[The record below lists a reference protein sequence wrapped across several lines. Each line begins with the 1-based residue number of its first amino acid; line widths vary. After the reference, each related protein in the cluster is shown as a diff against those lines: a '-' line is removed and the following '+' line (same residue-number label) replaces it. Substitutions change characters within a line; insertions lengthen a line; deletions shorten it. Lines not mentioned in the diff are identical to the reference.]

1 MPQLPRRPRNPYT
14 ATMGKTPPVVAGRDS
29 YVQDFA
35 EALYDGPGTH
45 ERISIVTGPRGIG
58 KTVLLNEFEEA
69 ARQQS
74 WIVISETTTE
84 HFNER
89 IRDTLLRKMRE
100 AQPDNARLGSI
111 NLPFGWGGLS
121 FDRTADQAPPPS
133 LRSTLEEC
141 FALLEQMDQQ
151 RGKAPTGILI
161 TLDELHYAHMSDIIE
176 FGTTMQHMIREDRE
190 IAVAMA
196 GIPGAVKPLL
206 AANEGRNPVTF
217 LRRANRIEMGLVPLT
232 DVADA
237 LEAPAREV
245 DIAWTPEALEL
256 GTEATGGYPF
266 MIQLVGQHAFRSARE
281 GVIDESAVR
290 AGIVTARRKLG
301 ELVHEP
307 SLADLSD
314 VDRTFLT
321 AMSQDDGPSR
331 MADIAERMGV
341 DTQYAGTYR
350 RRLIEAEMI
359 RPTGR
364 GFVDYELPYIR
375 EYLRDHPAADAM
387 EQLSFPP
394 ENHKA

>member
-89 IRDTLLRKMRE
+89 LRDTLIRKMRE
-100 AQPDNARLGSI
+100 AQPDNA
-111 NLPFGWGGLS
+111 
-121 FDRTADQAPPPS
+121 AEQAPPPS

-151 RGKAPTGILI
+151 RGQAPTGILI

-196 GIPGAVKPLL
+196 GIPGAVKRLL

-217 LRRANRIEMGLVPLT
+217 LRRANRIEMGLVPLA

-245 DIAWTPEALEL
+245 DIAWTPEALKL

-266 MIQLVGQHAFRSARE
+266 MIQLVGQHAFRSAR
-281 GVIDESAVR
+281 GGTIDELAVR

-375 EYLRDHPAADAM
+375 EYLRDHPAANAM

>member
-14 ATMGKTPPVVAGRDS
+14 ATMGKTPPVVAGHDS

-58 KTVLLNEFEEA
+58 KTVLLNEFEGA

-74 WIVISETTTE
+74 WLVISETTTE

-89 IRDTLLRKMRE
+89 IRDTLIRKIRE
-100 AQPDNARLGSI
+100 VTPDSTR
-111 NLPFGWGGLS
+111 LS
-121 FDRTADQAPPPS
+121 FDSTSDQAPPLS
-133 LRSTLEEC
+133 LRSVLEEC
-141 FALLEQMDQQ
+141 FSLLETIDQKM
-151 RGKAPTGILI
+151 GKPPTGILI
-161 TLDELHYAHMSDIIE
+161 TLDELHYAHVRDIIE

-217 LRRANRIEMGLVPLT
+217 LRRANRIEMGLVPL
-232 DVADA
+232 DSVANA
-237 LEAPAREV
+237 LEAPALEV
-245 DIAWTPEALEL
+245 GIEWTPEALEL

-266 MIQLVGQHAFRSARE
+266 MIQLVGQHAFRNTS
-281 GVIDESAVR
+281 GGIIDESAVR
-290 AGIVTARRKLG
+290 AGIETARRKLG

-321 AMSQDDGPSR
+321 AMSKDDGPSR

-359 RPTGR
+359 RPAGR

-375 EYLRDHPAADAM
+375 EYLRAHPASDATK
-387 EQLSFPP
+387 QLPFPP
-394 ENHKA
+394 ENFDV

>member
-14 ATMGKTPPVVAGRDS
+14 ATMGKTPPVVAGHDS

-58 KTVLLNEFEEA
+58 KTVLLNEFEGA

-74 WIVISETTTE
+74 WLVISETTTE

-89 IRDTLLRKMRE
+89 IRDTLIRKIRE
-100 AQPDNARLGSI
+100 VTPDSTR
-111 NLPFGWGGLS
+111 LS
-121 FDRTADQAPPPS
+121 FDSISDQAPPQS
-133 LRSTLEEC
+133 LRSVLEEC
-141 FALLEQMDQQ
+141 FSLLETIDQKM
-151 RGKAPTGILI
+151 GKPPTGILI
-161 TLDELHYAHMSDIIE
+161 TLDELHYAHVRDIIE

-196 GIPGAVKPLL
+196 GIPGAVKRLL
-206 AANEGRNPVTF
+206 ASNEGRNPVTF
-217 LRRANRIEMGLVPLT
+217 LRRANRIEMGLVPL
-232 DVADA
+232 DSVANA
-237 LEAPAREV
+237 LEAPALEV
-245 DIAWTPEALEL
+245 GIEWTPEALEL

-266 MIQLVGQHAFRSARE
+266 MIQLVGQHAFRNTS
-281 GVIDESAVR
+281 GGIIDESAVR
-290 AGIVTARRKLG
+290 AGIETARRKLG

-321 AMSQDDGPSR
+321 AMSKDDGPSR

-359 RPTGR
+359 RPAGR

-375 EYLRDHPAADAM
+375 EYLRAHPASDATK
-387 EQLSFPP
+387 QLPFPP
-394 ENHKA
+394 ENFDV

>member
-1 MPQLPRRPRNPYT
+1 
-14 ATMGKTPPVVAGRDS
+14 MGKTPPVVAGRDS
-29 YVQDFA
+29 YFQDFA

-74 WIVISETTTE
+74 WLVISETTTE

-89 IRDTLLRKMRE
+89 IRDTLIRKIRE
-100 AQPDNARLGSI
+100 VPPDSTR
-111 NLPFGWGGLS
+111 LS
-121 FDRTADQAPPPS
+121 FDSTSDQAPSQS
-133 LRSTLEEC
+133 LRSVLEEC
-141 FALLEQMDQQ
+141 FSLLETIDQKM
-151 RGKAPTGILI
+151 GKPPTGILI
-161 TLDELHYAHMSDIIE
+161 TLDELHYAHVRDIIE

-206 AANEGRNPVTF
+206 AAIEGRNPVTF
-217 LRRANRIEMGLVPLT
+217 LRRANRIEMGLVPL
-232 DVADA
+232 DSVANA
-237 LEAPAREV
+237 LEAPALEV
-245 DIAWTPEALEL
+245 GIEWTPEALEL

-266 MIQLVGQHAFRSARE
+266 MIQLVGQHAFRNTS
-281 GVIDESAVR
+281 GGIIDESAVR
-290 AGIVTARRKLG
+290 AGIETARRKLG

-321 AMSQDDGPSR
+321 AMSKDDGPSR

-375 EYLRDHPAADAM
+375 EYLRAHPASDAM
-387 EQLSFPP
+387 EQLSFPL
-394 ENHKA
+394 ETYDV

>member
-89 IRDTLLRKMRE
+89 IRDTLLRKMWE
-100 AQPDNARLGSI
+100 AQPDNA
-111 NLPFGWGGLS
+111 
-121 FDRTADQAPPPS
+121 AEQAPPPS

-151 RGKAPTGILI
+151 RGQAPTGILI

-196 GIPGAVKPLL
+196 GIPGAVKRLL

-217 LRRANRIEMGLVPLT
+217 LRRANRIEMGLVPLA

-245 DIAWTPEALEL
+245 DIAWTPEALKL

-266 MIQLVGQHAFRSARE
+266 MIQLVGQHAFRSAR
-281 GVIDESAVR
+281 GGTIDELAVR

-375 EYLRDHPAADAM
+375 EYLRDHPAANAM

>member
-14 ATMGKTPPVVAGRDS
+14 ATMGKTPPVVAGHDS

-58 KTVLLNEFEEA
+58 KTVLLNEFEGA

-74 WIVISETTTE
+74 WLVISETTTE

-89 IRDTLLRKMRE
+89 IRDTLIRKIRE
-100 AQPDNARLGSI
+100 VTPDSTR
-111 NLPFGWGGLS
+111 LS
-121 FDRTADQAPPPS
+121 FDSTSDQAPPLS
-133 LRSTLEEC
+133 LRSVLEEC
-141 FALLEQMDQQ
+141 FSLLETIDQKM
-151 RGKAPTGILI
+151 GKPPTGILI
-161 TLDELHYAHMSDIIE
+161 TLDELHYAHVRDIIE

-196 GIPGAVKPLL
+196 GIPGAVKRLL
-206 AANEGRNPVTF
+206 ASNEGRNPVTF
-217 LRRANRIEMGLVPLT
+217 LRRANRIEMGLVPL
-232 DVADA
+232 DSVANA
-237 LEAPAREV
+237 LEAPALEV
-245 DIAWTPEALEL
+245 GIEWTPEALEL

-266 MIQLVGQHAFRSARE
+266 MIQLVGQHAFRNTS
-281 GVIDESAVR
+281 GGIIDESAVR
-290 AGIVTARRKLG
+290 AGIETARRKLG

-321 AMSQDDGPSR
+321 AMSKDDGPSR

-359 RPTGR
+359 RPAGR

-375 EYLRDHPAADAM
+375 EYLRAHPASDATK
-387 EQLSFPP
+387 QLPFPP
-394 ENHKA
+394 ENFDV

>member
-89 IRDTLLRKMRE
+89 IRDTLLRKIRE
-100 AQPDNARLGSI
+100 AQPDNA
-111 NLPFGWGGLS
+111 
-121 FDRTADQAPPPS
+121 AEQAPPPS

-151 RGKAPTGILI
+151 RGQAPTGILI
-161 TLDELHYAHMSDIIE
+161 TLDELHYAHMGDIIE

-217 LRRANRIEMGLVPLT
+217 LRRANRIEMGLVPLA

-245 DIAWTPEALEL
+245 DIAWTPEALKL

-387 EQLSFPP
+387 EQLSFPS

>member
-89 IRDTLLRKMRE
+89 IRDTLIRKMRE
-100 AQPDNARLGSI
+100 AQPD
-111 NLPFGWGGLS
+111 LS
-121 FDRTADQAPPPS
+121 FDRATEQAPPPS

-151 RGKAPTGILI
+151 RGQAPTGILI
-161 TLDELHYAHMSDIIE
+161 TLDELHYAHMRDIIE

-196 GIPGAVKPLL
+196 GIPGAVKRLL

-217 LRRANRIEMGLVPLT
+217 LRRANRIEMGLVPLA

-245 DIAWTPEALEL
+245 DIAWTPEALKL

-359 RPTGR
+359 HPTGR

-394 ENHKA
+394 ENHEA